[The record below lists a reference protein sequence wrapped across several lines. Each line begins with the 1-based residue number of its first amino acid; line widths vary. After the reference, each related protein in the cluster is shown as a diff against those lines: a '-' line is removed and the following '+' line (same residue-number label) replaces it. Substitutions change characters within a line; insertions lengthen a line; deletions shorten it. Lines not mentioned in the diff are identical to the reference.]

1 MIENW
6 RRCAALAAG
15 LTTMFASLSVPAQAA
30 AIASQPPGAGTATL
44 LPPPNLPVNA
54 CDNSSL
60 PQDYGTN
67 FPVPDD
73 PNGFGFAN
81 QTVIGWAGN
90 ECWALSDR

>member
-6 RRCAALAAG
+6 RRCAALAAA
-15 LTTMFASLSVPAQAA
+15 LTTMFALSVPAQAA

-44 LPPPNLPVNA
+44 LPLPNLPVNA

-81 QTVIGWAGN
+81 QTVIGWAGY
-90 ECWALSDR
+90 ECCALSDR

>member
-6 RRCAALAAG
+6 RRCAALAAA
-15 LTTMFASLSVPAQAA
+15 LTTMFALSVPAQAA

-44 LPPPNLPVNA
+44 LPLPNLPVNA

-81 QTVIGWAGN
+81 QTVIGWAGY
-90 ECWALSDR
+90 ECRALSDR